1 MNRETRQFIHE
12 NCNANV
18 HELALK
24 SARFPLVDMPLAI
37 RQINGKQKI
46 KTKIPLFYNNNDL
59 LYPVQLSLEQS
70 SSESTAKYKSTLCEG
85 NTLVDLTGGFGVDCY
100 FLAEH
105 FKQVAYVERHAELCS
120 LAEHN
125 FSALGRNNIEVF
137 QADAEKYLA
146 TMEPVDWIFIDPAR
160 RSETGKKVVL
170 LSDCEPDVSALS
182 PLLLQKATRVMMKL
196 SPMMDIT
203 AALKEL
209 PTTGEVHIISVDNEC
224 KEVLLILNQSK
235 LEKTSIKTINITKN
249 NENRLFEYDLIE
261 ESTAEIRLT
270 SDIKTYLY
278 EPNASIMK
286 SGGFKTIGSRFNL
299 YKIHI
304 NTHLYTSFEL
314 SLQFPGRVFEV
325 VKVWNNSKPELKE
338 LLQHVPKANITTR
351 NYPIG
356 TDELR
361 KKLKI
366 KEGGDSYLF
375 ACTLEND
382 RKVIIECRKMKK
394 QDISKASK

>member
-1 MNRETRQFIHE
+1 MNRETSQFIYE
-12 NCNANV
+12 NCDANV
-18 HELALK
+18 HELSLK
-24 SARFPLVDMPLAI
+24 SARFPLVDMSLAI

-70 SSESTAKYKSTLCEG
+70 SSESTAKYKSNLCEG

-100 FLAEH
+100 FLAER
-105 FKQVAYVERHAELCS
+105 FRQVAYVERHADLCS

-125 FSALGRNNIEVF
+125 FSVLGRNNIEVF

-160 RSETGKKVVL
+160 RSDTGKKVVF

-182 PLLLQKATRVMMKL
+182 SLLLQKATRVMMKL

-209 PTTGEVHIISVDNEC
+209 PTTAVVHIISVDNEC
-224 KEVLLILNQSK
+224 KEVLLILQQSK
-235 LEKTSIKTINITKN
+235 PEKISIKTVNIAKN
-249 NENRLFEYDLIE
+249 NENRLFEYDLNE
-261 ESTAEIRLT
+261 ESTARVNLT

-278 EPNASIMK
+278 EPNASVMK
-286 SGGFKTIGSRFNL
+286 SGGFKTVCNRFNL

-304 NTHLYTSFEL
+304 NTHLYTSSEL

-361 KKLKI
+361 QKLKI

-382 RKVIIECRKMKK
+382 KKVIIECRKIIK
-394 QDISKASK
+394 